1 MNAGYK
7 FVGWFKEGAEAPVT
21 TERKLSADTAK
32 ENLNVNAE
40 TGRYA
45 ATTFTAR
52 FETDEAQTA
61 TVFYRSQNTAMGTVN
76 AAEEKIQVILSGVNE
91 QVRATLVKSS
101 FARTIGEENI
111 CSNIHEALKR
121 AEVCLK
127 S

>member
-1 MNAGYK
+1 MYENHRRQTPHSYHPDAQSTVYGYDRAAQPGK
-7 FVGWFKEGAEAPVT
+7 PLPFIY
-21 TERKLSADTAK
+21 ER
-32 ENLNVNAE
+32 
-40 TGRYA
+40 
-45 ATTFTAR
+45 
-52 FETDEAQTA
+52 
-61 TVFYRSQNTAMGTVN
+61 
-76 AAEEKIQVILSGVNE
+76 KIQVILSGVNE

>member
-1 MNAGYK
+1 MKSTARSFSVSPINSTNVENHRRQTPHSYHPDAQSTVYGYDRAAQPGK
-7 FVGWFKEGAEAPVT
+7 PLPFIY
-21 TERKLSADTAK
+21 ERK
-32 ENLNVNAE
+32 N
-40 TGRYA
+40 TGHPL
-45 ATTFTAR
+45 
-52 FETDEAQTA
+52 
-61 TVFYRSQNTAMGTVN
+61 RS
-76 AAEEKIQVILSGVNE
+76 KR